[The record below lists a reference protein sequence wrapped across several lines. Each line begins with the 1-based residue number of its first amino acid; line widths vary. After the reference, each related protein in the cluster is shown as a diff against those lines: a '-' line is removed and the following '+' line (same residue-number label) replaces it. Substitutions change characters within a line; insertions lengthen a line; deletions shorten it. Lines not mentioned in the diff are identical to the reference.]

1 MGDDPIQ
8 GKSVEAG
15 RRVSLPEGAEQ
26 PFDVY
31 INGQAQSEGADYMV
45 RGNEILFN
53 RPLMKEQ
60 VSRGRWLA
68 MAMGLFG
75 SYGRHDTVDV
85 HYRRGGRTEV
95 VSDAKVLP

>member
-1 MGDDPIQ
+1 VAE
-8 GKSVEAG
+8 SVEAG
-15 RRVSLPEGAEQ
+15 RRVRLPEGAEQ

-31 INGQAQSEGADYMV
+31 VNGKQLSEGADFMV
-45 RGNEILFN
+45 RGNEIMFN

-60 VSRGRWLA
+60 VSGGRWLA

-75 SYGRHDTVDV
+75 SYGEHDTVDV
-85 HYRRGGRTEV
+85 HYRLGGRTEV